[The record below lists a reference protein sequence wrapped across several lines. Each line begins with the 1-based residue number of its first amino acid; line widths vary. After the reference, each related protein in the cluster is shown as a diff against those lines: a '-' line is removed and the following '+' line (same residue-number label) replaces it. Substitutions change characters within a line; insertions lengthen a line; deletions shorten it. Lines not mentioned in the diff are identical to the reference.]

1 MVVSMELHRPY
12 RAALGM
18 NKAPE
23 EIESGAGPLYDAQAA
38 AACLRLF
45 RDKQYRIPGGDLR

>member
-1 MVVSMELHRPY
+1 MELHRPY